1 MISSEIIPLYQ
12 KQFSDIEKLF
22 PVETQKLIS
31 IHKSSINT
39 ILEKLKLK
47 NLSPE
52 AQRQIDL
59 EFKKISSKNNEI
71 YKSKLTSY
79 LTDKFKDIDKNVH
92 NGYYKTI
99 DEYKREIDNFKEN
112 VLKSSLEGPNK
123 EALIYKFI
131 LEKII
136 IGIEIIINSHSNSYK
151 NELNDKQS
159 LLNKMS
165 SNIKDTKIE
174 AEKILKDIALKE
186 ALIKQMENDKT
197 SLLKLSSSNADKL
210 SKILKEKGNEIK
222 KLNEKIEESENN
234 NSKII
239 NELKEKIKKA
249 ESNQNDKEKI
259 ANSCKNDFEK
269 KKIEL
274 QTKIDVLEKQIK
286 NANEAK
292 ALALRNLTKDLLLNS
307 KNLEIEKFEN
317 QISSLNKKI
326 EKLTEKNMDLS
337 NQLFEK
343 EKSLEFEKK
352 KSEKLISEYEEK
364 IREATNEHEE
374 IEDEVKKIQNLQ
386 NQNSQQ
392 LKTNY
397 ETKIAEMKGNFSKS
411 ELIYKDSIDKL
422 NQLIEKTNDELSNL
436 KEENEKSSNRLEELK
451 SQSLK
456 DKVDYDK
463 YIKILEENYKRIL
476 SQYEDCVKEN
486 NNLKAQQE
494 F

>member
-22 PVETQKLIS
+22 ALETQKLIS

-174 AEKILKDIALKE
+174 AEKILKDISLKE

-210 SKILKEKGNEIK
+210 SKI
-222 KLNEKIEESENN
+222 
-234 NSKII
+234 
-239 NELKEKIKKA
+239 
-249 ESNQNDKEKI
+249 
-259 ANSCKNDFEK
+259 
-269 KKIEL
+269 
-274 QTKIDVLEKQIK
+274 
-286 NANEAK
+286 
-292 ALALRNLTKDLLLNS
+292 
-307 KNLEIEKFEN
+307 
-317 QISSLNKKI
+317 
-326 EKLTEKNMDLS
+326 
-337 NQLFEK
+337 
-343 EKSLEFEKK
+343 
-352 KSEKLISEYEEK
+352 
-364 IREATNEHEE
+364 
-374 IEDEVKKIQNLQ
+374 
-386 NQNSQQ
+386 
-392 LKTNY
+392 
-397 ETKIAEMKGNFSKS
+397 
-411 ELIYKDSIDKL
+411 
-422 NQLIEKTNDELSNL
+422 
-436 KEENEKSSNRLEELK
+436 
-451 SQSLK
+451 
-456 DKVDYDK
+456 
-463 YIKILEENYKRIL
+463 KR
-476 SQYEDCVKEN
+476 K
-486 NNLKAQQE
+486 
-494 F
+494 